1 MLYNLIVTPDYLTQ
15 ILNNP
20 TVLSALD
27 FLWKVF
33 VFLLP
38 VFLGILAF
46 RLWVHYIQRLFVS
59 SIKWSTLQVKIPRDV
74 FKTPQAMELFI
85 VNALYQTFGTNTWVK
100 KYWEGRVRTWF
111 SLEIVSIE
119 GKVYF
124 FIRTPSWLKNLIE
137 SQIYAQYP
145 RAEVSEVDDYT
156 EDLAAR
162 LETEEWDM
170 FGLEFKLSKDDI
182 YPIKTY
188 IDYGLDKSTNLEE
201 EFKIDPITP
210 MLEYM
215 GSVGPGEQVWL
226 QILVRAASD
235 RFPKPGTWFGMQSW
249 MKATE
254 DEIKKIMDKYAITND
269 KGKKIS
275 DPAKVPKGEQDKIAS
290 LTRSMDK
297 LGYDCGIRGLYI
309 AKKSNFNGV
318 HNIGLMSSIKQYN
331 SQNLNGFKP
340 TNVTSFD
347 YPWQDYKNRR
357 VNKLKKEMFDAYRMR
372 SFFYMPHAS
381 KLVARKSIK
390 RTPFI
395 LNSEELATIYH
406 FPGQVAETPT
416 FKRIES
422 KKAEPPANLPM

>member
-210 MLEYM
+210 ML
-215 GSVGPGEQVWL
+215 
-226 QILVRAASD
+226 
-235 RFPKPGTWFGMQSW
+235 
-249 MKATE
+249 
-254 DEIKKIMDKYAITND
+254 
-269 KGKKIS
+269 
-275 DPAKVPKGEQDKIAS
+275 
-290 LTRSMDK
+290 
-297 LGYDCGIRGLYI
+297 
-309 AKKSNFNGV
+309 
-318 HNIGLMSSIKQYN
+318 
-331 SQNLNGFKP
+331 
-340 TNVTSFD
+340 
-347 YPWQDYKNRR
+347 
-357 VNKLKKEMFDAYRMR
+357 
-372 SFFYMPHAS
+372 
-381 KLVARKSIK
+381 
-390 RTPFI
+390 
-395 LNSEELATIYH
+395 
-406 FPGQVAETPT
+406 
-416 FKRIES
+416 
-422 KKAEPPANLPM
+422 